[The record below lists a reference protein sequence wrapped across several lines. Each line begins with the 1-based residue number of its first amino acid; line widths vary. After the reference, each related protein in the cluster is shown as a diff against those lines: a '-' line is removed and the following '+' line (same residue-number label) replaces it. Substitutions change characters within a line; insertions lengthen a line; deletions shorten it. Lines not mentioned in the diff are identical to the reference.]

1 MTATAL
7 AASDLDTRIV
17 EAFRDGAKS
26 TDVVILIKEAEAA
39 AVASGDAA
47 ERSRKRALDPTLAP
61 ADVAAAR
68 REMED
73 AAFRHDRLETAVQ
86 RLGDRLNELR
96 AQEED
101 QRRRS
106 AYDKV
111 KAERDGLADELAR
124 VYPPMVS
131 QLKEL
136 LSRIAENDRQIEFVN
151 RRLPSGSGPLV
162 VAELVARGLPCFSEN
177 WVEVPSIVKSVRLPT
192 FDRTPQEPY
201 AWPRQR

>member
-7 AASDLDTRIV
+7 TASDLDTRIV
-17 EAFRDGAKS
+17 KAFRDGAKS
-26 TDVVILIKEAEAA
+26 SDVSKLIEEAKAA

-47 ERSRKRALDPTLAP
+47 ERSRKRALDPTMPP
-61 ADVAAAR
+61 AEVAAAR

-73 AAFRHDRLETAVQ
+73 AAFRRDRLEVAVQ
-86 RLGDRLNELR
+86 KLGDRLNELR
-96 AQEED
+96 AEEED
-101 QRRRS
+101 QRRRL

-124 VYPPMVS
+124 VYPPIVS
-131 QLKEL
+131 QLKDL

-151 RRLPSGSGPLV
+151 RRLPSRAGPLV
-162 VAELVARGLPCFSEN
+162 VAELVARGLPCFAEN
-177 WVEVPSIVKSVRLPT
+177 WVEVPSIVRSVRLPT
-192 FDRTPQEPY
+192 FERTPQEPY

>member
-1 MTATAL
+1 MTATSL
-7 AASDLDTRIV
+7 ATSDLDTRIV
-17 EAFRDGAKS
+17 EAFRNSAKS
-26 TDVVILIKEAEAA
+26 TDVVVLIKEAEAA
-39 AVASGDAA
+39 AVASGDGA
-47 ERSRKRALDPTLAP
+47 ERSRKRALDPTMP
-61 ADVAAAR
+61 PTEVAAAR

-96 AQEED
+96 AEEED
-101 QRRRS
+101 QRRRL
-106 AYDKV
+106 AYDNV

-124 VYPPMVS
+124 MYPPMVS

-151 RRLPSGSGPLV
+151 RKLPSGSGPLV
-162 VAELVARGLPCFSEN
+162 VAELVARGLPCFAEN